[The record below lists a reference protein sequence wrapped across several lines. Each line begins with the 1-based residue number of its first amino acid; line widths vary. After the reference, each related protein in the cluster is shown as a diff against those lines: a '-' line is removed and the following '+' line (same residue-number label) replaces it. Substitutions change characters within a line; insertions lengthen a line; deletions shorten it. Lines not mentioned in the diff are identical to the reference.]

1 MSMAIWSEVTV
12 TRACVGRPRPV
23 SEATNQSQ
31 FLPTCVSGFC
41 FVFFFFYIYI
51 FLLDSILFLILSS
64 PPDTMALLISEMV

>member
-31 FLPTCVSGFC
+31 FLPTCVSGCFCFC
-41 FVFFFFYIYI
+41 FVFVFSYIYI
-51 FLLDSILFLILSS
+51 FCWILFYF
-64 PPDTMALLISEMV
+64 